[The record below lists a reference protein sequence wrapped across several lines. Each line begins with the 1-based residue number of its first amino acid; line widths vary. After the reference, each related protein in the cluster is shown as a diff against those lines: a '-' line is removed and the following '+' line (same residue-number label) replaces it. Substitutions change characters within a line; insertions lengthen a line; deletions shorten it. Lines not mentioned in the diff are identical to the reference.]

1 MDKFE
6 FELLFSVMKTFCVYR
21 VKKYSAVCDEL
32 VYYDFLWYVKM

>member
-32 VYYDFLWYVKM
+32 VYYDFL